1 MGYDEKDKIIIHT
14 GTVSGWYNFEAE
26 VKLIKEMMK
35 QDDNIHFLIL
45 NKKEHSFIKKI
56 TSQYQLLADKIK
68 ITSSPFDE
76 MYKYLNIAD
85 ASIFFIKPSYSKQA
99 SAPTKF
105 AENVACH
112 LPSITNIGVGD
123 MEFYLKQYKV
133 GILVDLSKLND
144 NLKDV
149 EREILEQLEHQ
160 PFKKADYQKLFNQHF
175 DKDRAVQKY
184 QVIYKQLNVK
194 K

>member
-1 MGYDEKDKIIIHT
+1 LGYDEKDKIIIHT

-123 MEFYLKQYKV
+123 MEFYLKQYNV
-133 GILVDLSKLND
+133 GFLVDLSKLND

-149 EREILEQLEHQ
+149 AREILEQLEHQ
-160 PFKKADYQKLFNQHF
+160 PFKKDDYQKLFNQHF